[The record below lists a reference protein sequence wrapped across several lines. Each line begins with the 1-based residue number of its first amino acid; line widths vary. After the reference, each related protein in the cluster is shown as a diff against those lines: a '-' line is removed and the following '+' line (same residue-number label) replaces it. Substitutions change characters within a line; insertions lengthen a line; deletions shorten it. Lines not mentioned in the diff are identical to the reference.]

1 MPELPEVETLK
12 LGLQRYVVGTTIAD
26 VNVID
31 PSLVTGEVKD
41 IIGAKIKDV
50 KRYAKGLVLEL
61 DNGFAIAFHIKLT
74 GQLIYRDKT
83 NKDLEVMKPTPS
95 KVPNKWTRVIFHL
108 NSHPELDSG
117 SKIPDPT
124 VAKALSGRQVRNDK
138 SDKSFLYFQEVRRFA
153 WMKILPTKDLKTLP
167 FFKTLGPE
175 PIPSP
180 GSDTPKLTKNLF
192 EEIVKKSN
200 LPIKVLLMEQ
210 KRIGGIGN
218 IYANDALFDAK
229 IDPRRRAKSLS
240 EKEIRTLFESLLKV
254 LKNSIKYRGSSEL
267 NFVDILGQ
275 KGEYQNH
282 FLIYGRKNKPC
293 RRDDGGVIEKVY
305 LGGRGTFFCNICQK

>member
-12 LGLQRYVVGTTIAD
+12 LGLQKYVVGKKITD
-26 VNVID
+26 VKVLD
-31 PSLVTGEVKD
+31 PKLVSGDVPSILGTSVV
-41 IIGAKIKDV
+41 DV

-61 DNGFAIAFHIKLT
+61 ANGNVIAFHIKLT

-83 NKDLEVMKPTPS
+83 NKDLEVLKPLPS
-95 KVPNKWTRVIFHL
+95 KVPNKFTRAVI
-108 NSHPELDSG
+108 ELGNPSTHSVRSGLKKEKDS
-117 SKIPDPT
+117 
-124 VAKALSGRQVRNDK
+124 
-138 SDKSFLYFQEVRRFA
+138 SFLFFQEVRRFA
-153 WMKILPTKDLKTLP
+153 WMKILPLEKLKELP

-180 GSDTPKLTKNLF
+180 GSGTPKLTESLF
-192 EEIVKKSN
+192 EKIVMSSN

-210 KRIGGIGN
+210 KKIGGIGN
-218 IYANDALFDAK
+218 IYANDALFDAH
-229 IDPRRRAKSLS
+229 IDPRRKAKSLS
-240 EKEIRTLFESLLKV
+240 KAEIKKLFESLLKV
-254 LKNSIKYRGSSEL
+254 LKNGIKYRGSSEL

-293 RRDDGGVIEKVY
+293 RRNDGGVVEKVY
-305 LGGRGTFFCNICQK
+305 LGGRGTFYCTKCQK